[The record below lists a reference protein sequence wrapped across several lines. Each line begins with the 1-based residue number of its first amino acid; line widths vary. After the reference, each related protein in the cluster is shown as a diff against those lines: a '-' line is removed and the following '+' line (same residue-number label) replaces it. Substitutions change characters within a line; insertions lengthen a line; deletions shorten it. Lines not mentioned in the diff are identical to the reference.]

1 MSPWRVCFKTYKICR
16 NFEKGYFF
24 KMKALG
30 IKPRAVARVTK
41 KMTRKM
47 MTRVTKFLSGRAA
60 GSFFGRPGSFTGDPN
75 KWRHSL
81 FWKKFAEY
89 DRFTA
94 HSILL
99 FSLGVFT
106 RLPHHTMTPHDT
118 IWHLPTTFGRL
129 LYGLYRVVL

>member
-1 MSPWRVCFKTYKICR
+1 MDFFVSRLSKINLHHNENHYTTTPLSC
-16 NFEKGYFF
+16 
-24 KMKALG
+24 
-30 IKPRAVARVTK
+30 RAVARVNKTRAMARVTQ

-99 FSLGVFT
+99 FSLGVST
-106 RLPHHTMTPHDT
+106 RLPHHTMTPHEHEHDT
-118 IWHLPTTFGRL
+118 IFKNLIHA
-129 LYGLYRVVL
+129 